1 MELALTYAASG
12 STAQAE
18 AIHDELISRSRGEY
32 VPPTALSFVSAS
44 LGRVD
49 EAFEWLERAYEER
62 DTLMTWVKLLPH
74 FDPLRDD
81 PRFASVLRRM
91 ELPS

>member
-12 STAQAE
+12 RKAQAE
-18 AIHDELISRSRGEY
+18 AIYDELVARSRGEY
-32 VPPTALSFVSAS
+32 VPPTTLSFLSAT

-62 DTLMTWVKLLPH
+62 DMLMTWVKLLPH

-81 PRFASVLRRM
+81 PRFDALVKRM
-91 ELPS
+91 GL